1 MLELRG
7 YQRNLLQKTQTA
19 LGPQSVR
26 VMMQL
31 PTGGGKTII
40 ASRLLVD
47 WLQNGRKAAWL
58 THRKELADQ
67 TCRMLTEAGLP
78 AVNGV
83 RWSPGMAAPAMS
95 SGVTIL
101 MAQTV
106 SRRTA
111 TSGSVWNKY
120 GEDDLLVIDEA
131 HHAAARGW
139 ERAMQQWPGRI
150 IGMTATPWR
159 LSKKEGFAHLFS
171 RLVCG
176 PQTSALQSADWLCE
190 ARVLIPP
197 PEQRILGGEVDRIS
211 GEYTETGIE
220 SANRERRD
228 VMTAQALRFWQ
239 QHARQR
245 QTIIYAV
252 SVDHAKNL
260 AAIFNDAGIS
270 AAVMLG
276 DTPSLERARLI
287 DEFKNE
293 TLRALVNVAV
303 ATEGF
308 DLPDASCIVLARP
321 TKSLALYLQMIGR
334 GLRPKDNGG
343 DCMLLDLAGNS
354 MTHGL
359 PEENRE
365 WSLAPR
371 GEQLEGEAPVVWCPQ
386 CETVSYAA
394 NHQCP
399 ACGAPL
405 GKDCDRCGKWR
416 SWKRWRLETHCGSAH
431 ALVCDLCHR
440 DAHIQAHLPIPEQV
454 QLLSGGNEMEP
465 DTSPT
470 NKAMEQKIYQIVM
483 ESDTPPSNEPEL
495 DDENGP
501 LELELAS
508 TLKKLL
514 EEEHRRALDD
524 AEAFQRPLR
533 HKIEI
538 REAQLDNDAEL
549 EKLFADYLSSLPD
562 NQRPKS
568 SRKIEWSRLF
578 VEWHDNFTKEL
589 DSWKEE
595 LARLK
600 NQPIDKQLIFNR
612 AQERLMQL
620 LRREAARLLPQ
631 DNEARESALHSIESK
646 VAGRIPGSDDNR
658 GSDGP
663 VAAVK
668 LNLRKPKRRSFGA
681 RGSDG
686 SVAAG
691 EWFPLSELSPKAIQG
706 RRPHILSLPDNRTIS
721 IKSWPDFLTKI
732 AEWLIRKGEITPEQ
746 CPIYVDSKTALIDKD
761 LIIVRDGKKAGSY
774 DQKQLSN
781 GLFLFIDLSDGISVF
796 RATRLLKQF
805 GKNLY
810 QFSVQLS

>member
-1 MLELRG
+1 MVELRD
-7 YQRNLLQKTQTA
+7 YQRDLLQKTQTA

-40 ASRLLVD
+40 ASQLLAGFF
-47 WLQNGRKAAWL
+47 QNGRKAVWL

-67 TCRMLTEAGLP
+67 TRSMLTAAGLP
-78 AVNGV
+78 AVNVV
-83 RWSPGMAAPAMS
+83 RWEPGMAAPAMS
-95 SGVTIL
+95 SGVVIL

-111 TSGSVWNKY
+111 ISMSVWNEY

-176 PQTSALQSADWLCE
+176 PQTSDLQSADWLCE

-211 GEYTETGIE
+211 GEYTEYGIE

-260 AAIFNDAGIS
+260 AAVFKAAGVP
-270 AAVMLG
+270 AALILG
-276 DTPSLERARLI
+276 DTPSMERARLI

-343 DCMLLDLAGNS
+343 DCMLLDMAGNS

-371 GEQLEGEAPVVWCPQ
+371 GEQSEGEAPVVWCPQ

-416 SWKRWRLETHCGSAH
+416 SWKRWSLETHCGNAH

-440 DAHIQAHLPIPEQV
+440 DAHIQAHLPIPEQI
-454 QLLSGGNEMEP
+454 QLLSGGSDMEP
-465 DTSPT
+465 NTSLT
-470 NKAMEQKIYQIVM
+470 NKTER
-483 ESDTPPSNEPEL
+483 N
-495 DDENGP
+495 DENDP
-501 LELELAS
+501 LEPQLGPI
-508 TLKKLL
+508 LKNLL
-514 EEEHRRALDD
+514 EEEHQQVLDD
-524 AEAFQRPLR
+524 IEERQRPLR
-533 HKIEI
+533 LKIET
-538 REAQLDNDAEL
+538 REAQLADDSAPDR
-549 EKLFADYLSSLPD
+549 LFSEYVDSLPD
-562 NQRPKS
+562 DQRPRS
-568 SRKIEWSRLF
+568 SIERSRLHIEWYDDF
-578 VEWHDNFTKEL
+578 AKEL
-589 DSWKEE
+589 DGWKEE
-595 LARLK
+595 LVRLK
-600 NQPIDKQLIFNR
+600 NQTIDKQLIFNR
-612 AQERLMQL
+612 ARERLMRLFRRQAEATGLLLQDHATREPGSNDNLAEVTSLTLADQL
-620 LRREAARLLPQ
+620 GKPAGLLPP
-631 DNEARESALHSIESK
+631 NS
-646 VAGRIPGSDDNR
+646 GRSL
-658 GSDGP
+658 
-663 VAAVK
+663 AASEGT
-668 LNLRKPKRRSFGA
+668 L
-681 RGSDG
+681 
-686 SVAAG
+686 
-691 EWFPLSELSPKAIQG
+691 LSELESRPIQG
-706 RRPHILSLPDNRTIS
+706 RKPRSLRLPTGEVIS
-721 IKSWPDFLTKI
+721 IKSWASLLAKI
-732 AEWLIRKGEITPEQ
+732 AEWLIQRGQITHDD
-746 CPIYVDSKTALIDKD
+746 CPIHIGKAKTALVDKGPI
-761 LIIVRDGKKAGSY
+761 LSPTGKFLRQENLPSGF
-774 DQKQLSN
+774 
-781 GLFLFIDLSDGISVF
+781 FLFVNFSALDCIQMAVK
-796 RATRLLKQF
+796 LLERC
-805 GKNLY
+805 GEDPS